1 MKYCTL
7 RCLGIYVLTFTSQKI
22 NDSPV
27 EVKVAI
33 DKEDRGGPRG
43 GSRGRGGR
51 GGFAARG
58 FAAAGLTSKGRG
70 TNGEA
75 RGSGENGKTGD
86 ATA

>member
-1 MKYCTL
+1 M
-7 RCLGIYVLTFTSQKI
+7 FASQKI

-27 EVKVAI
+27 EVKIAI
-33 DKEDRGGPRG
+33 DKEDRGGSRG
-43 GSRGRGGR
+43 GPRGRGGR
-51 GGFAARG
+51 GGTFAARG
-58 FAAAGLTSKGRG
+58 FAAAGLTVGKGRG